1 MIRHTSSLLVALTAT
16 VAGLLFAAAP
26 GSAAAPSGPA
36 WSINSIA
43 TPTNFVPGDTERPY
57 SYEVTIINNGAA
69 STDGSPLIISDTL
82 PQGLVVKGVQMVLP
96 YEPGKDARND
106 FGTAAGANS
115 LCVVDEGGGP
125 ATVTCEVPEKYPSP
139 PFVNT
144 PDRPSMLRSGEALSI
159 VIAVAPTGVV
169 EGEELINRATVEG
182 GGAAPASVSADN
194 KASAAPAERGFAYF
208 RATLSGVG
216 GDPVGEAASHPF
228 QYTTSFALHTKPGA
242 GGPGASPFVPAG
254 GDVKDIAVA
263 LPPGLVGNPLSIA
276 RCTTRQF
283 TSGTTKTFS
292 NGKGAIVQGSVNE
305 CPDASAVGFVLIQQ
319 VEGARSGPTP
329 LYNLVPAPGEPALFG
344 FIVGGIP
351 FYIDTEVRT
360 GGDYG
365 INGVL
370 HNNSEVKRVTAATVT
385 LWGTPA
391 DPRHDPLRGSC
402 LVPTTV
408 SGNWSFEE
416 CAAGIPPKP
425 FFRVPTSCGNPLES
439 VMSFSTWL
447 SPREFL
453 SEGSGQPGLVG
464 CDAVSFQ
471 PTFEARPT
479 TNVADSPSGLSANV
493 HVPQKEHEEPEGLG
507 QADLRDTT
515 VVLPKGLV
523 INPSSANGLAACSP
537 AQVGLTSAVGKAPV
551 TFTPAPA
558 QCPDAARIGS
568 VEVNVPAVDHP
579 LPGSVYVASPHDN
592 PFGTLLA
599 IYIAVNDEQSGVVL
613 KLPGK
618 VAADLDNGQLTT
630 TFAETPQQPFEDFKL
645 TFFGGPLAA
654 LRTPA
659 VCGSYRTTSSM
670 TPWSAPASGPPATPF
685 DAYAISR
692 SPNGGPCPT
701 SAGAQPNSPSF
712 RAGTLAPIAGAYSPL
727 LVNLNREDGSQELSS
742 LSLDLPPG
750 LIGKP
755 AGVPYCSD
763 AALATARAKT
773 GRQEQANPSCPAASE
788 LGTVTV
794 GAGAGPSPYYTTGR
808 AYLTGPYRGAPLSMA
823 IITPAAA
830 GPYDLGTVV
839 VRTALRIDPET
850 AKVTAVSDTIP
861 HILEG
866 VPLDVRS
873 IAVKVDRPDFTL
885 NPTNCDPLS
894 FDGTWTSLLGQNAA
908 LHNRFQRGE
917 CRRIQFKPKQH
928 LRRKGGTKRA
938 KYPRLRAVLTMPR
951 GGANIAGT
959 SVALPHSE
967 FLAQEHIRTIC
978 TRVQFAAKQCP
989 AGSVYGHVRAISPLV
1004 DYPLEGP
1011 VYLRSSSHPL
1021 PDMVLALRGPAHQ
1034 PVEIDAVGRVD
1045 SVRGGIRV
1053 SFETVPDAPV
1063 SKLILNMRGGKKGL
1077 LVNSRNI
1084 CKHPGRAR
1092 AKFSAQ
1098 NGKNAELRPFLRSR
1112 CSKKKSLKHRRGQ
1125 GGKKHGHR

>member
-1 MIRHTSSLLVALTAT
+1 M
-16 VAGLLFAAAP
+16 
-26 GSAAAPSGPA
+26 
-36 WSINSIA
+36 
-43 TPTNFVPGDTERPY
+43 
-57 SYEVTIINNGAA
+57 
-69 STDGSPLIISDTL
+69 
-82 PQGLVVKGVQMVLP
+82 
-96 YEPGKDARND
+96 
-106 FGTAAGANS
+106 
-115 LCVVDEGGGP
+115 
-125 ATVTCEVPEKYPSP
+125 
-139 PFVNT
+139 
-144 PDRPSMLRSGEALSI
+144 
-159 VIAVAPTGVV
+159 
-169 EGEELINRATVEG
+169 
-182 GGAAPASVSADN
+182 
-194 KASAAPAERGFAYF
+194 
-208 RATLSGVG
+208 
-216 GDPVGEAASHPF
+216 
-228 QYTTSFALHTKPGA
+228 
-242 GGPGASPFVPAG
+242 
-254 GDVKDIAVA
+254 
-263 LPPGLVGNPLSIA
+263 
-276 RCTTRQF
+276 
-283 TSGTTKTFS
+283 
-292 NGKGAIVQGSVNE
+292 
-305 CPDASAVGFVLIQQ
+305 
-319 VEGARSGPTP
+319 
-329 LYNLVPAPGEPALFG
+329 
-344 FIVGGIP
+344 
-351 FYIDTEVRT
+351 
-360 GGDYG
+360 
-365 INGVL
+365 
-370 HNNSEVKRVTAATVT
+370 
-385 LWGTPA
+385 
-391 DPRHDPLRGSC
+391 
-402 LVPTTV
+402 
-408 SGNWSFEE
+408 
-416 CAAGIPPKP
+416 
-425 FFRVPTSCGNPLES
+425 
-439 VMSFSTWL
+439 
-447 SPREFL
+447 
-453 SEGSGQPGLVG
+453 
-464 CDAVSFQ
+464 
-471 PTFEARPT
+471 
-479 TNVADSPSGLSANV
+479 
-493 HVPQKEHEEPEGLG
+493 
-507 QADLRDTT
+507 
-515 VVLPKGLV
+515 VLPKGLV

-908 LHNRFQRGE
+908 LHNRFQVGE
-917 CRRIQFKPKQH
+917 CRRLQFKPKLH
-928 LRRKGGTKRA
+928 LRLKGGTKRA